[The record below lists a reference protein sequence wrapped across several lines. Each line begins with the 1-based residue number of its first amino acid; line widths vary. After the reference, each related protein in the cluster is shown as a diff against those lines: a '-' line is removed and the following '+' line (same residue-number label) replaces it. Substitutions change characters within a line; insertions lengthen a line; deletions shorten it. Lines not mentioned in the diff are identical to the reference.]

1 MSEKNKQEENRE
13 QIKAIKDKAGEK
25 HNHQK
30 LTINRAPDEAVGNL
44 QNISYELFAGD
55 YGATLMYLTKLHD
68 LREQFNKQIK
78 DADDR
83 IRQLQQRISVL
94 EEKLSEQ
101 QKTESS
107 SKVDTIAWKE
117 LMTNEKLEKLTADGK
132 TVEIDDVEFD
142 VKPLTMKEFLK
153 SQQIG
158 QDNQGEGLLEMLYH
172 SLKKDEE
179 ITKQGL
185 KDAPAKVLKPLQD
198 AVNEVNDFEDFF
210 DEDEK
215 QEALKKLQ

>member
-1 MSEKNKQEENRE
+1 
-13 QIKAIKDKAGEK
+13 
-25 HNHQK
+25 
-30 LTINRAPDEAVGNL
+30 
-44 QNISYELFAGD
+44 
-55 YGATLMYLTKLHD
+55 
-68 LREQFNKQIK
+68 
-78 DADDR
+78 
-83 IRQLQQRISVL
+83 
-94 EEKLSEQ
+94 
-101 QKTESS
+101 
-107 SKVDTIAWKE
+107 
-117 LMTNEKLEKLTADGK
+117 MTNEKLEKLTAEGK

-185 KDAPAKVLKPLQD
+185 KEAPAKVLKPLQD

-215 QEALKKLQ
+215 QEALNKLQ